1 AHVGAHLPDYMV
13 PAAFVRLAA
22 LPLTVNG
29 KLDCQALPPPADEAY
44 AHRSYEPPQGE
55 IETALAQIWA
65 ELLGLERVGRHDH
78 FFELGGH
85 SLLAVQLLSRAVD
98 LGLKFSAAD
107 LFQAPVLR
115 ELASKIHLEPQPS
128 SSGVICVRE
137 TGSQPPLFF
146 VPTGLGD
153 YSYVLSLVQEM
164 DAGCPVYALPWP
176 PFSEVQFPTL
186 KEIASQLSLAVREIQ
201 PRGPYRLAGY
211 SSGGILA
218 YAIAQRLLDQDE
230 AVSFIALIDVVLS
243 SNPSSVSPTQMVQE
257 ALLESLELDDERF
270 EILERFARRS
280 SISQFLEKAQKIGA
294 IPLDRNLHGDIRTS
308 ERAMQFQWALDSYQ
322 APSLPVEVY
331 QFYANEPLRQR
342 ARSRKNSIGPEARSP
357 LRGWDRIL
365 STEAIHAVP
374 IPGDHRTM
382 MNVPANRLVLARCL
396 STALG
401 QSATSYAGKWVMTE

>member
-1 AHVGAHLPDYMV
+1 
-13 PAAFVRLAA
+13 
-22 LPLTVNG
+22 
-29 KLDCQALPPPADEAY
+29 
-44 AHRSYEPPQGE
+44 
-55 IETALAQIWA
+55 AQIWA
-65 ELLGLERVGRHDH
+65 ELLGVERVGRHDH

-107 LFQAPVLR
+107 LFQAPVLK
-115 ELASKIHLEPQPS
+115 ELASKIHFEPEPS
-128 SSGVICVRE
+128 SAGVICVRE

-153 YSYVLSLVQEM
+153 CSYVLSLVQEM
-164 DAGCPVYALPWP
+164 GAGCPVYTLPWP
-176 PFSEVQFPTL
+176 PFREVQFPTL
-186 KEIASQLSLAVREIQ
+186 EEIASQLNLAIREIQ
-201 PRGPYRLAGY
+201 PRGPYRIAGY

-218 YAIAQRLLDQDE
+218 YAIAQQLLDHDE
-230 AVSFIALIDVVLS
+230 ALSLIALIDVVLF
-243 SNPSSVSPTQMVQE
+243 SNPSSVSPTQRIQE
-257 ALLESLELDDERF
+257 VILESLELDDERLQ
-270 EILERFARRS
+270 ILERFAGRS

-294 IPLDRNLHGDIRTS
+294 IPQDRNLHSDILTY

-331 QFYANEPLRQR
+331 QFYANEPLRHR
-342 ARSRKNSIGPEARSP
+342 TRSRKNSIGPEARSP

-374 IPGDHRTM
+374 IPGDHITM

-396 STALG
+396 SRALG
-401 QSATSYAGKWVMTE
+401 QSASGAKRIPINHRAQVTCH